1 MQGKELHSS
10 LLSTKSVIAMLLR
23 HYFEQGVMEAH
34 KVLGGTGPA
43 IAQIPLT
50 VLWAGGTVVDL
61 TVDLASRRAGA
72 LSALPRMGFI
82 TFTASAQLIGVASK
96 MAAAFLAILP
106 YQREGEYSDAAAVA
120 RYVVRPQHAV
130 EAFGM
135 ATKAL
140 LQVCASCITHHA
152 SCFLSLIC
160 KALVSC

>member
-1 MQGKELHSS
+1 MLSNVQGKELHNS
-10 LLSTKSVIAMLLR
+10 LLSTKNVVAMLVR
-23 HYFEQGVMEAH
+23 HYFEQGVLEAH

-50 VLWAGGTVVDL
+50 VLWAGGTVFDL

-96 MAAAFLAILP
+96 MAAAFMAILP

-120 RYVVRPQHAV
+120 KYVVRPQNAV

-140 LQVCASCITHHA
+140 LEV
-152 SCFLSLIC
+152 
-160 KALVSC
+160 